1 LSSEKGTTV
10 TIIRVG
16 TTQKYSDGWT
26 SAFGG
31 KKKAASNGAASKTMA
46 AKGGKAPAKKSKPAP
61 KNKLKR

>member
-1 LSSEKGTTV
+1 V

-31 KKKAASNGAASKTMA
+31 KKKAASNGTATKKTA
-46 AKGGKAPAKKSKPAP
+46 AKVAKTSAKKSKPAP
-61 KNKLKR
+61 KKKAKR